1 MLTSLYDAYVC
12 TYVRTKYVRM
22 SKCTYVHTYIRT
34 HNTHPHTPPHKH
46 ICMYVRTYVCKQMYT
61 RKLACRHVGMH
72 ACMQTCQH
80 ACMHAHKD
88 NRFKSTASMHEKYT
102 CAHKSRVPFSCDK
115 VGRVGYSASLPQT
128 YVVLT
133 QNHNTHIHQ
142 MPPPPPPP
150 THTILFRCKL
160 SWDFIFTNSVK
171 EDAFVTLW
179 WDTQSIYNTVATGP
193 LVKTKF
199 QTTNKFHDSQNTH
212 TPCKH

>member
-1 MLTSLYDAYVC
+1 MHMYVHTYVLSTYVC
-12 TYVRTKYVRM
+12 PNVPTYIH
-22 SKCTYVHTYIRT
+22 TYVHTT
-34 HNTHPHTPPHKH
+34 HTHTHLHTSTYV
-46 ICMYVRTYVCKQMYT
+46 CMYVRTYVCKQMYT

-142 MPPPPPPP
+142 MPHP
-150 THTILFRCKL
+150 HILYCLGANYRGTSF
-160 SWDFIFTNSVK
+160 
-171 EDAFVTLW
+171 
-179 WDTQSIYNTVATGP
+179 
-193 LVKTKF
+193 
-199 QTTNKFHDSQNTH
+199 SQIL
-212 TPCKH
+212 